1 MGKKIAV
8 DFQVLPDECIT
19 NIISR
24 TLTSPGDAC
33 RSSLVSSIF
42 KSIADSDLVWE
53 KFLPSDL
60 KEIISRSVS
69 PVVSSSKKELFL
81 RLCNHPIL
89 IDDGKKARDCAK
101 EICSKD
107 LSRSA
112 IYYSSCMLSFPEIQM
127 LVFASKQSFSIEK
140 WSGGKCYMVAARE
153 LTIIWGDTPV
163 YWRFSDVAE
172 LLDVCW
178 LEIHGKMDT
187 RMLSMKTTYAAY
199 LVFKFRESTYGFSC
213 QPVEVSVR
221 LVGGGGREWHTM
233 YMDPDGCLKRQHQSY
248 KGQVRHIRIRSSHLL
263 KNPTRTPWI
272 HCERRFP
279 QERGDG
285 WMEIEMGE
293 FFNDRGEDG
302 EVEMS
307 LTEVKDGLSSKS
319 RVTSPPGKIYAVQ
332 VKLVRSKGLELRQG
346 ELWKDVQELQIC
358 SFTSKWSFI

>member
-8 DFQVLPDECIT
+8 DFQVLPDECIS

-69 PVVSSSKKELFL
+69 TVVSSSKKELFL

-89 IDDGKKARDCAK
+89 IDDGKK
-101 EICSKD
+101 
-107 LSRSA
+107 
-112 IYYSSCMLSFPEIQM
+112 
-127 LVFASKQSFSIEK
+127 SFSIEK

-263 KNPTRTPWI
+263 KNPTLTPWI
-272 HCERRFP
+272 HCERQFP

-307 LTEVKDGLSSKS
+307 LTEVKDGNWKS
-319 RVTSPPGKIYAVQ
+319 
-332 VKLVRSKGLELRQG
+332 GLLIQGIELRPK
-346 ELWKDVQELQIC
+346 E
-358 SFTSKWSFI
+358 SK